1 MGQGSGNKQGSRE
14 YSDPDSED
22 EVNHDLDS
30 LLKENVELNDLL
42 DECDE
47 KLRRAKKK
55 RKEHRMLLDE
65 YGEKI

>member
-1 MGQGSGNKQGSRE
+1 MGHTSGSKQGSRE
-14 YSDPDSED
+14 DSDSDSED
-22 EVNHDLDS
+22 EVNCGPES

-55 RKEHRMLLDE
+55 RKSI
-65 YGEKI
+65 GSC